1 MNIQITVSPDVYRGA
16 SAYAAEHNTSVK
28 DILVSYLEKL
38 RPTRSLSDDAEKKLQ
53 ELIGLTKGFHLDAD
67 DLNGDKAKSRLM
79 KEKFIK
85 G

>member
-1 MNIQITVSPDVYRGA
+1 MNIQITVNPDVYRGA

-28 DILVSYLEKL
+28 EILVSYLEKL
-38 RPTRSLSDDAEKKLQ
+38 RPSRSLSDDADKKLQ